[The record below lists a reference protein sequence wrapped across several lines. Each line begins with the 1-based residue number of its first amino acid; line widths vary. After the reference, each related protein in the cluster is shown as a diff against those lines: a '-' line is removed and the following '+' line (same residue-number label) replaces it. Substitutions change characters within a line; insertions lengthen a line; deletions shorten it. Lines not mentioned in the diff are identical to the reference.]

1 MDTKHIG
8 VMSLTFQGEVTFA
21 VVLVD
26 LGNQLPLSVV
36 GFQDIRP
43 QTSSAHRHMLNRHCA
58 LGSDEDQEVFSLVTS
73 NVEGK
78 IERIFQIMIFFGAWR
93 SGGMKSSDFYCKRH
107 IV

>member
-1 MDTKHIG
+1 MGTKHIG

-21 VVLVD
+21 VILMVLW
-26 LGNQLPLSVV
+26 NQLPLSVV

-58 LGSDEDQEVFSLVTS
+58 LGSDEDQEVFCLVTS

-78 IERIFQIMIFFGAWR
+78 IEQIFQIMTFLGP
-93 SGGMKSSDFYCKRH
+93 GDQG
-107 IV
+107 V